1 MPNLF
6 WIDIPSISFEA
17 QLSAWSNQYSLFPQ
31 GRLVKLSVCQ
41 DLATDLDLDSQD
53 SGIKD
58 SNDHIKKSQYQGY
71 YINNNE
77 LEKEN
82 NCSIIKRNYE
92 SNSSLL
98 DSRQITNG

>member
-1 MPNLF
+1 M
-6 WIDIPSISFEA
+6 PSISLET
-17 QLSAWSNQYSLFPQ
+17 QLSVWSKQFSVFSQ

-41 DLATDLDLDSQD
+41 ALSTDLDLDSQD

-58 SNDHIKKSQYQGY
+58 SNDHIEKLQYQSCY
-71 YINNNE
+71 MNHNE

-82 NCSIIKRNYE
+82 NCSIIKGNCE